1 MDTFKIKAILGVA
14 KYKSMSRAAEEFSYT
29 PSALSHM
36 ISTFEA
42 ELGVTLFDRNTRGVE
57 LTEAAR
63 KLLPG
68 FEAMIDCERGIC
80 ETVNRLAGKEKKEIR
95 IATYA
100 SLARNFLPGII
111 KDFKKKHP
119 DINISVNVSDH
130 ITELLHE
137 EKADVIFGSVSTFG
151 DNDWFEI
158 TEDEF
163 LVVSPIG
170 TFCGRDQIARE
181 ELYLLP
187 QIFTDDDPLRDYF
200 DVEKFSDLMYF
211 RSDDDLSVINM
222 VKKGMG
228 VTVLPSL
235 VLKGNC
241 DGVQTLS
248 LSPPLKR
255 KLGVAFK
262 KKRKTFELK
271 LFLEYVKASNKNL
284 LRQ

>member
-1 MDTFKIKAILGVA
+1 
-14 KYKSMSRAAEEFSYT
+14 
-29 PSALSHM
+29 
-36 ISTFEA
+36 
-42 ELGVTLFDRNTRGVE
+42 
-57 LTEAAR
+57 
-63 KLLPG
+63 
-68 FEAMIDCERGIC
+68 
-80 ETVNRLAGKEKKEIR
+80 
-95 IATYA
+95 
-100 SLARNFLPGII
+100 LPGII
-111 KDFKKKHP
+111 KDFRKKYP
-119 DINISVNVSDH
+119 DISISVNVSDH
-130 ITELLHE
+130 ITELLRE
-137 EKADVIFGSVSTFG
+137 EKADVIFGSVSAFG
-151 DNDWFEI
+151 DYDWFEI
-158 TEDEF
+158 AEDEF
-163 LVVSPIG
+163 LAVAPIG
-170 TFCGRDQIARE
+170 TFCDRDQISRE
-181 ELYLLP
+181 ELYSLP

-200 DVEKFSDLMYF
+200 DVEKFSDLLYF

-241 DGVQTLS
+241 DGVQTLP